1 MGVQKAAV
9 IQAHV
14 ECRVVRNPGGWVHA
28 YRGGANSH
36 DTTGF
41 YSFCQL
47 NVTNRILFNTK
58 STNYTVFFSTSLAQF
73 SQQ

>member
-36 DTTGF
+36 GKSKT
-41 YSFCQL
+41 CQ
-47 NVTNRILFNTK
+47 VFILFAN
-58 STNYTVFFSTSLAQF
+58 
-73 SQQ
+73 

>member
-1 MGVQKAAV
+1 MSRICHSWISDMGVQKAAV

-36 DTTGF
+36 G
-41 YSFCQL
+41 
-47 NVTNRILFNTK
+47 K
-58 STNYTVFFSTSLAQF
+58 SKTCCD
-73 SQQ
+73 